1 MANQRPDLPAWRSL
15 LFVPIVRDQFVAKAH
30 TRGAD
35 GIILDLEDSVP
46 EAEKDR
52 ARTLVPAV
60 AKEVSKG
67 GADVLVRINR
77 PWHQAFRDI
86 EASVGPGVMALV
98 CPKVECPE
106 HLVVIA
112 ELLDTFEAERGLP
125 AGHTK
130 LFALVETADA
140 YFRMR
145 EIAKATPRLVAMS
158 LGAED
163 FALSVGMEPLAE
175 TLQSLKQ
182 TAIVAARAAGILPM
196 GFMGT
201 VADFQDIEAF
211 RQVVRRSRKFGF
223 AAGTCIHPGVVHVLN
238 EEYGVSAAAVDR
250 ARRMI
255 AAYDEVIA
263 RGVGAVTFEGKMID
277 VPVVER
283 EKALLRQAERF
294 AARSRRA

>member
-1 MANQRPDLPAWRSL
+1 MAFMRPDLPAWRSL
-15 LFVPIVRDQFVAKAH
+15 LFVPVVRDKFVATAH

-52 ARTLVPAV
+52 ARTLVPAA
-60 AKEVSKG
+60 AKEVSKA

-98 CPKVECPE
+98 CPKVESPE
-106 HLVVIA
+106 HLGVIS
-112 ELLDTFEAERGLP
+112 ELLDATEAARGLP
-125 AGHTK
+125 AGHTR

-163 FALSVGMEPLAE
+163 FALAVGMEPLAE

-201 VADFQDIEAF
+201 VADFKDIEAF

-223 AAGTCIHPGVVHVLN
+223 AAGTCIHPSVVHVLN
-238 EEYGVSAAAVDR
+238 EEYGVSPEAIDR
-250 ARRMI
+250 AKRMI

-283 EKALLRQAERF
+283 EKALLRQAEQF
-294 AARSRRA
+294 AARRSK